1 MGDLQLHHTSQYLKK
16 ITVDEG
22 FPTSQ
27 WYAVAMTHNNFLCR
41 LQEDKMVSDL
51 NLEIQFLLK
60 QGQVEIGMG
69 KFIPNFSDSVLV
81 HRSRIEELNS
91 QIKVIWCGIITSIII
106 ILIFVTRYLVKG
118 NCMLWLSAR
127 ISRREFVCWNGKVV
141 IITDLE

>member
-1 MGDLQLHHTSQYLKK
+1 MKAPPPMICYSYDTIDRSM
-16 ITVDEG
+16 
-22 FPTSQ
+22 
-27 WYAVAMTHNNFLCR
+27 MTCSNFLYR

-60 QGQVEIGMG
+60 QGQVEIDMG
-69 KFIPNFSDSVLV
+69 KVIPNFCDSVLV

-91 QIKVIWCGIITSIII
+91 QIKVICCGIITSIII
-106 ILIFVTRYLVKG
+106 ILIFVTRHLVKA